1 MTFGLATPI
10 IDLTVYCHVKV
21 PRRTYLPIIRDSP
34 VYPVIYDSNRVV
46 LSLPPIINGEHSK
59 IKLETK
65 DVFIECAL
73 PESWPTQNE
82 PSDKLF
88 LGGAVRLFF
97 FGGASGGG
105 KRRKSRPVA
114 VRFDVAE
121 SGLEVNVPSGP
132 EKIWEKL
139 SIEAPGLAFEAGDR
153 SHEVL
158 LQI

>member
-1 MTFGLATPI
+1 MYSLS
-10 IDLTVYCHVKV
+10 V
-21 PRRTYLPIIRDSP
+21 PCLNHGPP
-34 VYPVIYDSNRVV
+34 KM
-46 LSLPPIINGEHSK
+46 SLQINCFWVAPF
-59 IKLETK
+59 
-65 DVFIECAL
+65 DCF
-73 PESWPTQNE
+73 
-82 PSDKLF
+82 F
-88 LGGAVRLFF
+88 LGGA
-97 FGGASGGG
+97 SCGG

-139 SIEAPGLAFEAGDR
+139 SPPISYSHLKVGCCISDSSIEAPGLAFEAGDR